1 MLGALVPDARLVRED
16 VPGPA
21 RYEERPGLPYKTH
34 VFPEAVDIVAA
45 VQWWRLRVG
54 EARKGVAVFEGSF
67 AQVPMSLTEPPQLLA
82 DAELG
87 VIEADPPD
95 RVEAKRL
102 QHLSRERA
110 VQRWESKGMDP
121 ALKAKIEA
129 AEMKLKAK
137 KDGGQQK
144 YQLGLGWV
152 KATDFNARR
161 NEIKLRYG

>member
-1 MLGALVPDARLVRED
+1 MLGSLVYDAGLVRED

-21 RYEERPGLPYKTH
+21 EVREGPGLPYKTH
-34 VFPEAVDIVAA
+34 VFPEAVDIVEA
-45 VQWWRLRVG
+45 VQWWRLRVA
-54 EARKGVAVFEGSF
+54 EARKGVAAFEGSF
-67 AQVPMSLTEPPQLLA
+67 AQEPMTLTEPPRLLA

-95 RVEAKRL
+95 RVEQKRL

-110 VQRWESKGMDP
+110 SQRWESKGMDP

-137 KDGGQQK
+137 KEGGQQK
-144 YQLGLGWV
+144 YQLGLVWV
-152 KATDFNARR
+152 KTSDFNPRR
-161 NEIKLRYG
+161 NEIRQRYG